1 MSQKLIDRIVAHE
14 GSKRFVYLDS
24 LGYSTVG
31 IGRNVDSRS
40 QKGLTIEEQHY
51 LLNNDIKSCIKDLIH
66 LPVYIMLDDVRKEVL
81 VELVFNMGIVRVLN
95 FKRMIAALQNHN
107 YQKAVDEL
115 EDSLWAKQVQPARVK
130 DISYRLLHGVYA

>member
-14 GSKRFVYLDS
+14 GSKRFVYQDS
-24 LGYSTVG
+24 LGYWSAG
-31 IGRNVDSRS
+31 IGRNLDPRG
-40 QKGLTIEEQHY
+40 QRGLTIEEQHY
-51 LLNNDIKSCIKDLIH
+51 LLNNDIKSCINDLSS

-81 VELVFNMGIVRVLN
+81 VELVFNMGIARVLK
-95 FKRMIAALQNHN
+95 FKRMIAALHEHD

-115 EDSLWAKQVQPARVK
+115 EDSLWAKQVQSVRVK